1 MSRDRQRRL
10 SSLAGN
16 RLSIPEQKPCIVELR
31 IEIAAGVAM
40 PSPFPGMDPFLDAP
54 GVFPDL
60 HDRLIGGI
68 SDAIN
73 GELLRPYYSIIA
85 SRVLVELSDRR
96 IGPDVG
102 VVFTS
107 DKSSSSV
114 DGTGGGAVAISTIEV
129 QPIVI
134 HVPYDESRT

>member
-1 MSRDRQRRL
+1 
-10 SSLAGN
+10 
-16 RLSIPEQKPCIVELR
+16 
-31 IEIAAGVAM
+31 M